1 MMHTTGHHHISML
14 TKDAQQNNTFYT
26 KVLGLRR
33 VKITVNQDDPS
44 MYHLFY
50 GDTTGSPGTEL
61 TFFEMPIAGR
71 TTAGTNAITRIAL
84 FVPSYESL
92 VYWQNRLNLNNAIT
106 TYANRD
112 ALHFTDPDGLALV
125 LVNHNS
131 ADAPSTPWNG
141 SDVDADH
148 YILGMATVEITV
160 RDFAHSLTFLTNV
173 LGYEVKTMKPNEALL
188 RTNNDRY
195 SEIKLLQ
202 QDGPNERPGRGSIH
216 HLALRVKD
224 VATLHEWQECLVTA
238 GFKTS
243 GVVDRY
249 YFHSLYVHD
258 ANGIIYELATDGP
271 GFLHDQTIEALGQ
284 QLDLPPKLEPR
295 RQEIEAKLQPFKE

>member
-1 MMHTTGHHHISML
+1 MQTAGHHHISML
-14 TKDAQQNNTFYT
+14 TKNAQQNNQFYT

-33 VKITVNQDDPS
+33 VKVTVNQDDPS

-71 TTAGTNAITRIAL
+71 TTAGTNAINRIAL

-92 VYWQNRLNLNNAIT
+92 VYWQGRLQTDAQIT

-131 ADAPSTPWNG
+131 NEAPSAPWDG

-148 YILGMATVEITV
+148 RILGMATIEITV
-160 RDFAHSLTFLTNV
+160 RDFTKSLHFLTKL
-173 LGYEVKTMKPNEALL
+173 LGYSVIHMKPNEALL
-188 RTNNDRY
+188 RTSNNRY
-195 SEIKLLQ
+195 SEIKLVQ
-202 QDGPNERPGRGSIH
+202 QDGPTQRPGRGSVH
-216 HLALRVKD
+216 HLALRVTD
-224 VATLHEWQECLVTA
+224 INTLLAWQERLTEA
-238 GFKTS
+238 GFVTS
-243 GVVDRY
+243 GVIDRY
-249 YFHSLYVHD
+249 YFHSLYVND
-258 ANGIIYELATDGP
+258 PNGITYELATDGP
-271 GFLHDQTIEALGQ
+271 GFLRDQSVEQLGA
-284 QLDLPPKLEPR
+284 QLDLPPKLEAKR
-295 RQEIEAKLQPFKE
+295 AIIEAKLQPFEE